1 MVSPE
6 LAGRGDRLAVLC
18 GPTAVGKTV
27 VAVVLARRLNAEIIC
42 ADSRTVYRGLDVG
55 TAKPDAALRA
65 AVPHHLLDV
74 VEPTEPFTV
83 ADFQRLARRAIE
95 VIRARGRLPLLVGGT
110 GLYVRAVV
118 DDLMFPEVAPDAQF
132 RAMLEDEARDRG
144 PVHLHR
150 RLAQVDSVAA
160 ERIHPQ
166 NVRRVIRALEVAAVA
181 GRPIS
186 AQQRGGGLTPAAVM
200 VGLTMDRAAL
210 YRRIDQR
217 VEAQIAAGLVNETR
231 ALLARGVAWSAPA
244 MQSLGYKEIGGWLQG
259 THDYAEAVR
268 RLKRNTRHHAK
279 RQLTW
284 FGRDPRVR
292 WLDASEFLAGDQDAT
307 TPDGF
312 EALAARVHAMME
324 TEFISAGRT

>member
-18 GPTAVGKTV
+18 GPTAVGKTA

>member
-6 LAGRGDRLAVLC
+6 LAGRGERLAVLC
-18 GPTAVGKTV
+18 GPTAVGKTA
-27 VAVVLARRLNAEIIC
+27 VAVALARRLNAEIIC

-118 DDLMFPEVAPDAQF
+118 DDLMFPEVAPDAQL
-132 RAMLEDEARDRG
+132 RATLEDEARDRG

-150 RLAQVDSVAA
+150 RLAQVDSAAA

-186 AQQRGGGLTPAAVM
+186 VQQRRGGPATATAM

-217 VEAQIAAGLVNETR
+217 VEAQIAAGLVHETR
-231 ALLARGVAWSAPA
+231 ALLARGVTSSAPA

-259 THDYAEAVR
+259 AYDYAEAVR

-292 WLDASEFLAGDQDAT
+292 WLDASEFLAGDQEAT
-307 TPDGF
+307 TPDAF

-324 TEFISAGRT
+324 TEFVSAGRA